1 MPPNFLAINSIAI
14 LADSASSEPTK
25 ASGLDFVEELTFT
38 IGIPAFLALSIAGE
52 LASNSHGFKM
62 IASTCWLMK
71 LSTCSTCFKEDLS
84 ASTIINSTWLVA
96 ADFSNASATC
106 WINSFCMLNIE
117 TPIIILSDFFSL
129 QEKPSINIQANNTY
143 FNFIYSFLIFDT
155 NRLKRLLR

>member
-1 MPPNFLAINSIAI
+1 MAI

-25 ASGLDFVEELTFT
+25 ASGLDLVDELTLT
-38 IGIPAFLALSIAGE
+38 IGIPAFLALSTAGE

-84 ASTIINSTWLVA
+84 ASTMINSTWFVA

-117 TPIIILSDFFSL
+117 TPMIILSDFFSP
-129 QEKPSINIQANNTY
+129 QEKPTNKMHANNKC

-155 NRLKRLLR
+155 THLKRPLR

>member
-1 MPPNFLAINSIAI
+1 MAINSIAI
-14 LADSASSEPTK
+14 FADSASSEPTK
-25 ASGLDFVEELTFT
+25 ASGLDLVDELTLT
-38 IGIPAFLALSIAGE
+38 IGIPAFLALSTAGE
-52 LASNSHGFKM
+52 LASNSQGFKM

-84 ASTIINSTWLVA
+84 ASTMISSTWLVA

-106 WINSFCMLNIE
+106 WMNSFCMLNIE
-117 TPIIILSDFFSL
+117 TPMIILSDFFSP
-129 QEKPSINIQANNTY
+129 QEKPTNKIQANSTY